1 MDADS
6 SGPLAPAGLAN
17 LPCRAGWEGPKA
29 PNGSNVSAFICG
41 FKAMRAMARCAF
53 VLCAA
58 LALVAP
64 RANAGETIDAGDVL
78 VEFAKSDARRARHV
92 PECVRYAA
100 GQLRA
105 RLGLAIPKR
114 VTVRLLRDPRAFL
127 GMSGGSPVELYAGMA
142 YPGSASLH
150 VNMNAVDRDPSL
162 EAYTRTIRHELV
174 HLAVGHTLKRPALP
188 TWFEEGLACEFASPP
203 RRPGNLSR
211 APSLKSLTSFPSDKD
226 GSLSRA
232 YAKADSV
239 MRFLMSRRGPGAVK
253 ALLERVGAGEGFEDA
268 LRSSTGYTTA
278 SLDAEWRRMLRPRW
292 GWRMAR
298 LVFAPSMVLLWAAL
312 IAILGFFVVRRR
324 RRREAEAMDAEF

>member
-6 SGPLAPAGLAN
+6 RRYDATRHLAVPAHL
-17 LPCRAGWEGPKA
+17 C
-29 PNGSNVSAFICG
+29 SSAFIRG
-41 FKAMRAMARCAF
+41 FNMSMAAAMFALLVCSAVVARRAR
-53 VLCAA
+53 
-58 LALVAP
+58 
-64 RANAGETIDAGDVL
+64 AGETIDAGDVL
-78 VEFAKSDARRARHV
+78 VEFAKADTRRARHV

-105 RLGLAIPKR
+105 TLGLTIPKR

-127 GMSGGSPVELYAGMA
+127 GVSGGSPVELYAGLA
-142 YPGSASLH
+142 YPGSASIH

-162 EAYTRTIRHELV
+162 VAYTRTIRHELV
-174 HLAVGHTLKRPALP
+174 HIAVAHTLKRPGLP
-188 TWFEEGLACEFASPP
+188 KWFEEGLACEFASPP

-211 APSLKSLTSFPSDKD
+211 APALVSLASFPSDKD

-253 ALLERVGAGEGFEDA
+253 VLLERMGGGEDFENA
-268 LRSSTGYTTA
+268 LRAATGYTTA
-278 SLDAEWRRMLRPRW
+278 SLDAEWRSALRPRW
-292 GWRMAR
+292 GWRVVR

-324 RRREAEAMDAEF
+324 RRREADSMDAEF

>member
-1 MDADS
+1 VNPSA
-6 SGPLAPAGLAN
+6 L
-17 LPCRAGWEGPKA
+17 
-29 PNGSNVSAFICG
+29 GSRG
-41 FKAMRAMARCAF
+41 FSMTMTTTRLSLL
-53 VLCAA
+53 VCAA

-64 RANAGETIDAGDVL
+64 RASAGETIDAGDVL
-78 VEFAKSDARRARHV
+78 VEFAKSDARRARQV

-105 RLGLAIPKR
+105 RLGLTIPKR

-142 YPGSASLH
+142 YPGSASIH

-174 HLAVGHTLKRPALP
+174 HLAIAHSLKKPGLP

-203 RRPGNLSR
+203 RRPGKLGG
-211 APSLKSLTSFPSDKD
+211 APSLESLASFPSDKD

-239 MRFLMSRRGPGAVK
+239 MRFLMSRRGPRAVRD
-253 ALLERVGAGEGFEDA
+253 LLERVRAGDVFEDA
-268 LRSSTGYTTA
+268 LRAATGYTTT
-278 SLDAEWRRMLRPRW
+278 SLDADWRRALRPGW
-292 GWRMAR
+292 GWRVAR

-324 RRREAEAMDAEF
+324 RRREADAMGAEF